1 VERKVAEDMAET
13 IKVLAH
19 PVRLQIVA
27 SLGNEKR
34 SVGSIAAMVDR
45 KPAFISQQLSIMK
58 RRDVLTRTRCGRKV
72 YYSIHDSNI
81 AQLLN
86 RIIALGDKK
95 ATNRPQRQ

>member
-1 VERKVAEDMAET
+1 MDWNVTEDMAET
-13 IKVLAH
+13 LKVLAH

-27 SLGNEKR
+27 LLGKEKR
-34 SVGSIAAMVDR
+34 SVGSIAATVNR

-58 RRDVLTRTRCGRKV
+58 RRDVLTRTRGGRKV
-72 YYSIHDSNI
+72 HYSIHDSDI

-86 RIIALGDKK
+86 CIIALCDKK

>member
-1 VERKVAEDMAET
+1 MDWNAAEDMAET
-13 IKVLAH
+13 LKVLAH
-19 PVRLQIVA
+19 PVRLQILA
-27 SLGNEKR
+27 LLGNEKR

-45 KPAFISQQLSIMK
+45 KPAIISQQLSIMK
-58 RRDVLTRTRCGRKV
+58 RREVLTRTRGGRRV

-86 RIIALGDKK
+86 HIIVLCDKK